1 MLQIKKLAAIIAFI
15 ITITIAMV
23 FLDYSDLNFKTNL
36 WQYSMIVISIV
47 GIVAIFFE
55 KKFND
60 NKKKKTTIIV
70 WILALLYFI
79 FIIISYVLKRESGS
93 LVLLATILLIS
104 TSLNVYDI
112 IKHK

>member
-47 GIVAIFFE
+47 V
-55 KKFND
+55 
-60 NKKKKTTIIV
+60 V
-70 WILALLYFI
+70 
-79 FIIISYVLKRESGS
+79 ISPPPLRR
-93 LVLLATILLIS
+93 
-104 TSLNVYDI
+104 
-112 IKHK
+112 

>member
-36 WQYSMIVISIV
+36 WQYLMIVISIV

-55 KKFND
+55 KNFND

>member
-60 NKKKKTTIIV
+60 NKKKKKTI
-70 WILALLYFI
+70 
-79 FIIISYVLKRESGS
+79 
-93 LVLLATILLIS
+93 TIW
-104 TSLNVYDI
+104 Y
-112 IKHK
+112 

>member
-15 ITITIAMV
+15 ITITIALV

-55 KKFND
+55 KNFND